1 MEAFNTRRARFFKST
16 MFRRRFVSVF
26 MGGAKRKAMHRKL
39 DPAAMLFAGRYVV
52 RVFHRSQKKN
62 ACPQHAA
69 LSLFLD
75 ERVSLL
81 RHFSG

>member
-26 MGGAKRKAMHRKL
+26 MSGAKRKSVHRQL
-39 DPAAMLFAGRYVV
+39 DLRRNDPLRGGTRKG
-52 RVFHRSQKKN
+52 FHRSQKKN
-62 ACPQHAA
+62 AYPRHAT
-69 LSLFLD
+69 LYLFLD